1 MLPLGADGAVRRLR
15 GILIAAI
22 IWAIVWLPLGLALL
36 GLRRRSPG
44 DCVYCPAD
52 FVIRF
57 LGIWTL
63 WGALSGAIFAVVLA
77 VAERRRTLAELSF
90 ARVAVWGAIGSLALP
105 GALTI
110 ADLMQSAFP
119 SEWRF
124 VLTALGIAAA
134 LGAGCAAATLA
145 LARRVPT

>member
-1 MLPLGADGAVRRLR
+1 MRRLR
-15 GILIAAI
+15 GILVAAV
-22 IWAIVWLPLGLALL
+22 IWAIVWLPLGLALPW
-36 GLRRRSPG
+36 LRRRPL
-44 DCVYCPAD
+44 DQCVYCPPS

-77 VAERRRTLAELSF
+77 IAERRRTLADLSF

-105 GALTI
+105 GAMTI
-110 ADLMQSAFP
+110 SDVMRSAAP
-119 SEWRF
+119 DSERF
-124 VLTALGIAAA
+124 VLMALGIAAA
-134 LGAGCAAATLA
+134 LGAGCAAGTLA

>member
-1 MLPLGADGAVRRLR
+1 
-15 GILIAAI
+15 
-22 IWAIVWLPLGLALL
+22 VWFPLGLALPW
-36 GLRRRSPG
+36 LRRRPLNQ
-44 DCVYCPAD
+44 CVYCPPD

-57 LGIWTL
+57 LTIWTL

-77 VAERRRTLAELSF
+77 IAERSHTLAELSF

-105 GALTI
+105 AGLTI
-110 ADLMQSAFP
+110 ADLVRTAFP

-124 VLTALGIAAA
+124 VLIALAIAAA
-134 LGAGCAAATLA
+134 LGAGCAAGTLA